1 MIDYRIVSF
10 PFLLIAIAFL
20 LELSAFFLTIV
31 LGKRQRKNNIYLL
44 IPAIALLCFL
54 YSLLG
59 SLLCSTM
66 DYPYP
71 VLFADYDP
79 MPLHSGFIYF
89 SIESDLMQTMFG
101 TLFFLY
107 ILIGAFGGLI
117 LGIFLSVFMKE
128 K

>member
-20 LELSAFFLTIV
+20 LELSAFFL
-31 LGKRQRKNNIYLL
+31 
-44 IPAIALLCFL
+44 PIALLCFL

-79 MPLHSGFIYF
+79 KPLHSGFIYF

-101 TLFFLY
+101 TFFFLY

-117 LGIFLSVFMKE
+117 FGIFLSAFMKE